1 MNRRSFIASLCSAGA
16 ALVAVSAV
24 SAQEA
29 PAAGKREFVELRTYT
44 CSSVEKRDKL
54 IETFDAALIPAL
66 NRQGVKSVGVFW
78 SNGEVNDGNAAY
90 ATNVFV
96 LIPHPDAGS
105 LATSDQRL
113 LADAQ
118 FMKDAAPIFVAPM
131 KEPLYDACSSSL
143 LYTFATLPQVKQVT
157 QSSGRLLQ
165 LRIYNSY
172 TIERNAKKIS
182 MFEQGGEI
190 GLFRACGMQPVLF
203 GQALAGSNLANLT
216 YLLAFDNKEAKEA
229 AWKTFKAH
237 PDWLKMKA
245 DPQYKDTAN
254 KITNIVL
261 RPSKASQL

>member
-1 MNRRSFIASLCSAGA
+1 MNRRSFIVSLCSVGA
-16 ALVAVSAV
+16 ALVPLSNV

-29 PAAGKREFVELRTYT
+29 SAAGKREFVEIRTYT
-44 CSSVEKRDKL
+44 CSSMEKRDKL
-54 IETFDAALIPAL
+54 IEIFDAALIPAL

-78 SNGEVNDGNAAY
+78 TNGEVNDGNAAY

-96 LIPHPDAGS
+96 VIPHPSADS
-105 LATSDQRL
+105 LVANEQRL

-118 FMKDAAPIFVAPM
+118 FMKDAAPMFEAPM
-131 KEPLYDACSSSL
+131 NDPLYDACSSSL

-157 QSSGRLLQ
+157 QSADRLLQ

-182 MFEQGGEI
+182 MFEQGGEL
-190 GLFRACGMQPVLF
+190 GVFRACGLQPVFF
-203 GQALAGSNLANLT
+203 GHALAGDKLSNLT
-216 YLLAFDNKEAKEA
+216 YMVGFANKAEKDAS
-229 AWKTFKAH
+229 WKRFGEH
-237 PDWLKMKA
+237 PDWQKLKA

-254 KITNIVL
+254 KIINIVL